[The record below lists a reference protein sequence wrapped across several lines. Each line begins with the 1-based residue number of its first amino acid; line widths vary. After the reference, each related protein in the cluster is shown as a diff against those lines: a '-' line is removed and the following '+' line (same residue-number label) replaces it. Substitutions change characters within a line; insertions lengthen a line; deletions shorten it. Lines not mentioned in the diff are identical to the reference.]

1 MRFKSAPFPS
11 EGMHDVT
18 PFRKG
23 VSMQF
28 HRLVPLL
35 ALLVLSGFP
44 TIGRC
49 GGGDLELILQPVEPK
64 QGDAILVKAVG
75 EPGRWSRLEGRLLD
89 GTVRFRSGSSLGEW
103 WALAG
108 VPIDGPRRVVLS
120 VEAEAVTGEIR
131 SLRKEIVVAP
141 RRVGQENL
149 RVPRRMVT
157 PPDELRS
164 RIARERRVVER
175 IMARREEPEW
185 FGSFMPPVQAAISS
199 PYGRRRFFNGVARG
213 RHWGV
218 DLRACTGTP
227 VHATQDGVVRLA
239 GDLYYTGGTVIV
251 DHGDGLFSL
260 YAHLSRTDV
269 TEGRRVR
276 RGEVL
281 GAVGA
286 TGRVTG
292 AHLHWEMRLGAL
304 RLDPFSFCRLSMD
317 PMAD

>member
-1 MRFKSAPFPS
+1 MPFPS

-23 VSMQF
+23 RSMQI
-28 HRLVPLL
+28 HRLTAVLL
-35 ALLVLSGFP
+35 AVLVLSQFP
-44 TIGRC
+44 AIGH
-49 GGGDLELILQPVEPK
+49 GAEGELELILQPVEPK

-75 EPGRWSRLEGRLLD
+75 EPGRWTCLEGRLLD
-89 GTVRFRSGSSLGEW
+89 GKLRFRAGSSLGEW

-108 VPIDGPRRVVLS
+108 VPIDGPRRMVLD
-120 VEAEAVTGEIR
+120 VEARSATGEIR
-131 SLRKEIVVAP
+131 SIRREIAVTP

-157 PPDELRS
+157 PPDELLS
-164 RIARERRVVER
+164 RIAREKRSVKR

-218 DLRACTGTP
+218 DLRASTGTP

-251 DHGDGLFSL
+251 DHGGGLFSL
-260 YAHLSRTDV
+260 YAHLSRMDV
-269 TEGRRVR
+269 TEGCRVR

-292 AHLHWEMRLGAL
+292 AHLHWEMRLGTL
-304 RLDPFSFCRLSMD
+304 RLDPFSFCRLSVD